1 MKSRNEESVEEQP
14 ESDQPDYAD
23 ITHILKAGETT
34 YENVA
39 FQSEKDTYAN
49 VVALQWYFYKLTL
62 LRLLCS
68 ILLYIHN
75 DMGLI

>member
-1 MKSRNEESVEEQP
+1 
-14 ESDQPDYAD
+14 
-23 ITHILKAGETT
+23 
-34 YENVA
+34 
-39 FQSEKDTYAN
+39 
-49 VVALQWYFYKLTL
+49 LQWYFYKLTL